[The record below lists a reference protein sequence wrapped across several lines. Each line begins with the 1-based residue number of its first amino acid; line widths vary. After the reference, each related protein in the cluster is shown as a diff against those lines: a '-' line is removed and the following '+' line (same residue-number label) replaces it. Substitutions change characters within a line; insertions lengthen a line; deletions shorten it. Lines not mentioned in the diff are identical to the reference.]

1 MPAALLPL
9 LSRLLTSLIGQIFI
23 ALGIS
28 AVTYKGVEKLQA
40 YFVRMMQDEMG
51 RFPSEALQLFYMAG
65 GGVALNWIFGA
76 VAFAFTFT
84 ATTKIGIVL
93 KGK

>member
-51 RFPSEALQLFYMAG
+51 RFPSEALLMTRDDLKNRPLYVDGIPELKIPTQPIPDGEDM
-65 GGVALNWIFGA
+65 
-76 VAFAFTFT
+76 
-84 ATTKIGIVL
+84 TT
-93 KGK
+93 